1 MTNYLL
7 IFILLLAI
15 VIINMFTRNPIVEG
29 HGGGGGGHGGG
40 LGGHGGGGWR
50 GRGLGLGALGAYGLT
65 RGYYGGYGGGY
76 NDYYPYFYSDYYP
89 AYYDENILYDAYGN
103 PVIVQP
109 TVV

>member
-29 HGGGGGGHGGG
+29 HGGGGGHGGG

-76 NDYYPYFYSDYYP
+76 NDFYPYFYSDYYP